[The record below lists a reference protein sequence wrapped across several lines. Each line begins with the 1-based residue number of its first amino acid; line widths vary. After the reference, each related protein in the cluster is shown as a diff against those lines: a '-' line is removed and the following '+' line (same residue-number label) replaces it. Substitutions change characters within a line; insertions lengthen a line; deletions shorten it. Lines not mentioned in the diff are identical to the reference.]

1 MTAIIKHGVSL
12 LEKGGRHTIKLKGK
26 ALTASLPQMKDLDR
40 PVLEVRING
49 RGKEGSAYG
58 VKLYTGG
65 NEDPDLT
72 LFGRV
77 DYRGKS
83 PILQLRGDYME
94 GQDFAGGYITI
105 NTGAETNY
113 SNTVNKNKDRIHWIS
128 RSEVLNADI
137 YANTDALQKITAL
150 LNKLG
155 LNFDLEEE
163 LTSAFTN
170 MKEFNSK
177 LAEELN
183 KLNPFKLEPLK
194 KAIKAEDAFSKINA
208 PAKEEIKINP
218 HDFFKEDIPET
229 EVNTLQKIN
238 QTVERNKKVYNLKQ
252 QIQKD
257 ELQIALLENRLAE
270 VQRKFRETTST
281 QNKISQVSMLNI
293 IKEDLANAKQVK
305 STHQLQLLEL
315 TKSM

>member
-1 MTAIIKHGVSL
+1 MAAIIKHGVSL

-105 NTGAETNY
+105 NTGAEANY

-128 RSEVLNADI
+128 RSEALNADI
-137 YANTDALQKITAL
+137 YANTDALKKITAL

-170 MKEFNSK
+170 MNEFNSK
-177 LAEELN
+177 LAEKLN

-194 KAIKAEDAFSKINA
+194 KTIKAEDAFSKINA

-218 HDFFKEDIPET
+218 HDFFKEDEPNA
-229 EVNTLQKIN
+229 VRAK
-238 QTVERNKKVYNLKQ
+238 KKVINELERPQLIENKKQ
-252 QIQKD
+252 QIA
-257 ELQIALLENRLAE
+257 QIDLNIRTLEDRLVVAE
-270 VQRKFRETTST
+270 KEFKEAKAGGDAISKASKIKMIKEQIETTRQRKTLYERE
-281 QNKISQVSMLNI
+281 
-293 IKEDLANAKQVK
+293 LANLNK
-305 STHQLQLLEL
+305 
-315 TKSM
+315 

>member
-1 MTAIIKHGVSL
+1 MAAIIKHGVSL
-12 LEKGGRHTIKLKGK
+12 LEKGGRHTFKLKGK

-94 GQDFAGGYITI
+94 GKDFAGGFITI
-105 NTGAETNY
+105 NTGAEANY
-113 SNTVNKNKDRIHWIS
+113 SNTVNKNKDRIHWMS
-128 RSEVLNADI
+128 RSEALNAEI
-137 YANTDALQKITAL
+137 YANTDALKKITTL

-170 MKEFNSK
+170 MNEFNIK

-183 KLNPFKLEPLK
+183 KLNPFRLEPLK
-194 KAIKAEDAFSKINA
+194 KTANVQNASNSINA
-208 PAKEEIKINP
+208 TVKEEIKINP
-218 HDFFKEDIPET
+218 YDYFKEDKPT
-229 EVNTLQKIN
+229 PANT
-238 QTVERNKKVYNLKQ
+238 NKQVLNPLNKHQLIENKKQ
-252 QIQKD
+252 QIAQIDLNIKTLEDKLTTAEKEFKD
-257 ELQIALLENRLAE
+257 AKVGGDAITKASKIKMIKEQLETTK
-270 VQRKFRETTST
+270 QRKTIYERE
-281 QNKISQVSMLNI
+281 
-293 IKEDLANAKQVK
+293 LANLKI
-305 STHQLQLLEL
+305 
-315 TKSM
+315 